1 MTVVSTDSCRA
12 PSLIIFVSY
21 PPDRMTN
28 KEIASALRETGDLI
42 ELTGG
47 NPYRA
52 NAFGRA
58 ARTIRGLDHSV
69 TDLLASNDLT
79 SVDGIGDGLSQQIEE
94 LTQRGSFDL
103 RDELLS
109 AVPTGLLDVLRVKG
123 LGTKKV
129 RALWQELGI
138 TSLDELDDAARDDR
152 VRSLSGFGKKT
163 QENIIENVAL
173 LRAYSQRRR
182 YADALR
188 TAREVHDIL
197 SGTGKFDRIVFTGDL
212 RRKLETVSSIDM
224 LVSTGDGADHVT
236 QVLLE
241 ADDSAPFDPDEVT
254 VQSSSDRADAVVE
267 SPLTN
272 GLTLRLFVCTPDAFG
287 STLWRTTG
295 SEDHVQAF
303 LEDQGV
309 LNPSAEEADVFEV
322 AGTPVIQPELREGQG
337 EWEAARDGRLP
348 DLITLGNLRGTVHNH
363 STYSDGSHSLR
374 QMAEKARSMGLSYFG
389 ICDHSQSLQ
398 VASGMKPD
406 EVRRQQSEIA
416 SLNESF
422 ASDEGSDFRIFSGV
436 ESDILADGSL
446 DYKDDIL
453 ASFDFIVA
461 SVHSGFSMTIEE
473 ATRRIITAVENPYT
487 TILGHPT
494 GRLLLVRE
502 GYEIDH
508 ERVIDAC
515 AEHNVAIELNAN
527 PYRLDIDWRFI
538 RSATDRG
545 VLISINPDAHAMA
558 ELENVR
564 WGVEVARKGWLTAE
578 HCLNAKTL
586 DQFEAWLQSRRPA

>member
-1 MTVVSTDSCRA
+1 
-12 PSLIIFVSY
+12 
-21 PPDRMTN
+21 
-28 KEIASALRETGDLI
+28 
-42 ELTGG
+42 
-47 NPYRA
+47 
-52 NAFGRA
+52 
-58 ARTIRGLDHSV
+58 
-69 TDLLASNDLT
+69 
-79 SVDGIGDGLSQQIEE
+79 
-94 LTQRGSFDL
+94 
-103 RDELLS
+103 
-109 AVPTGLLDVLRVKG
+109 
-123 LGTKKV
+123 
-129 RALWQELGI
+129 
-138 TSLDELDDAARDDR
+138 
-152 VRSLSGFGKKT
+152 
-163 QENIIENVAL
+163 
-173 LRAYSQRRR
+173 
-182 YADALR
+182 
-188 TAREVHDIL
+188 
-197 SGTGKFDRIVFTGDL
+197 
-212 RRKLETVSSIDM
+212 
-224 LVSTGDGADHVT
+224 
-236 QVLLE
+236 
-241 ADDSAPFDPDEVT
+241 
-254 VQSSSDRADAVVE
+254 
-267 SPLTN
+267 
-272 GLTLRLFVCTPDAFG
+272 
-287 STLWRTTG
+287 
-295 SEDHVQAF
+295 
-303 LEDQGV
+303 
-309 LNPSAEEADVFEV
+309 
-322 AGTPVIQPELREGQG
+322 
-337 EWEAARDGRLP
+337 
-348 DLITLGNLRGTVHNH
+348 
-363 STYSDGSHSLR
+363 
-374 QMAEKARSMGLSYFG
+374 MAEKARSMGLSYFG

-406 EVRRQQSEIA
+406 EVRRQQAEIA

-446 DYKDDIL
+446 DYEDDIL
-453 ASFDFIVA
+453 ALFDFIVA
-461 SVHSGFSMTIEE
+461 SVHSGFNMTVDE